1 MLVAIN
7 QSPVLRIGILRTS
20 SIGDVILASACLTL
34 LSQLD
39 IPVEVLWLGRN
50 PSLQLLR
57 DAYPSLPVLEV
68 EKDASLPGL
77 VQQLH
82 RLDFLL
88 DLQGNWRSRLLAR
101 AFKKAYGKPTYH
113 APKAQFQR
121 NRMILEGRMLGRR
134 RVLSERALLPEQTQ
148 FQTMLQTLRTA
159 LLRHAPA
166 EAKSQVESLQSVPI
180 LPLVSLPSHAVW
192 EKELQQGTWLAV
204 APGAS
209 FITKRAPAHLFV
221 ESLTQAQQKYYE
233 VAGNTAPPLGLVFM
247 GDSADRTYAQ
257 EIADALRWRDPTL
270 NLCGTLS
277 LTDTARALYRCRIL
291 LSNDSSLG
299 HIAEAGGIPVAILF
313 GPTVEGFGFAPHLP
327 QSRAF
332 SVPLGCRPCSKH
344 GKVPCRFGDRL
355 CFEQISRSAIAD
367 FLVQTLLAPAKR
379 LM

>member
-1 MLVAIN
+1 MLVAAN
-7 QSPVLRIGILRTS
+7 QGAVLRVGILRTS
-20 SIGDVILASACLTL
+20 SIGDVVLASACLTL

-39 IPVEVLWLGRN
+39 FPVEVVWLGRN
-50 PSLQLLR
+50 PALQLLR
-57 DAYPSLPVLEV
+57 DAYPGLPVIEV
-68 EKDASLPGL
+68 AKDPSIPDL

-82 RLDFLL
+82 GTSFLV

-134 RVLSERALLPEQTQ
+134 RPLSERAQFPDQTQ
-148 FQTMLQTLRTA
+148 FQTMVQTLRTA

-166 EAKSQVESLQSVPI
+166 TAHAQIERLPAAPI
-180 LPLVSLPSHAVW
+180 LRLPPSPTQRVW
-192 EKELQQGTWLAV
+192 EKELQQGVWLAV

-209 FITKRAPAHLFV
+209 FETKRAPSTLFI
-221 ESLTQAQQKYYE
+221 ESLAEAQQKYYE
-233 VAGNTAPPLGLVFM
+233 AAGPAAPPLGLVFL
-247 GDSADRTYAQ
+247 GDFTDRTCAQ
-257 EIADALRWRDPTL
+257 EISNALVWQDLTL
-270 NLCGTLS
+270 NLCGELS
-277 LTDTARALYRCRIL
+277 LTETARVLHQCQVL

-299 HIAEAGGIPVAILF
+299 HIAEAGGTPVAVLF

-355 CFEQISRSAIAD
+355 CFEQISRSAVAE
-367 FLVQTLLAPAKR
+367 FLVQTFIVAPAR
-379 LM
+379 SM